1 MANLT
6 LCSDMPVL
14 RGRKIGIIASE
25 MKLPALQSKFR
36 ILNFKSALR
45 HYIIIIYVPALTAR
59 YEGLVR
65 ADRAGRLV
73 VRLMFSNKDLDDRQ
87 ADSLRCYLRV
97 SCFNWL
103 IVWINWSKRT
113 QRATINGS
121 HINTTAAYCCV
132 AQPAHAISVRLIEKT
147 KEGNCGSA
155 VSLSILLSV
164 MEYFGLFLHV
174 TCTSNDIIPHHCSA
188 GKATRACGHAPLD
201 RTSVYI

>member
-1 MANLT
+1 MAKSSSLS
-6 LCSDMPVL
+6 LFSDSRL
-14 RGRKIGIIASE
+14 GRPEKEGRRS
-25 MKLPALQSKFR
+25 R
-36 ILNFKSALR
+36 FKWR
-45 HYIIIIYVPALTAR
+45 
-59 YEGLVR
+59 
-65 ADRAGRLV
+65 
-73 VRLMFSNKDLDDRQ
+73 
-87 ADSLRCYLRV
+87 
-97 SCFNWL
+97 
-103 IVWINWSKRT
+103 INWSKRT

-188 GKATRACGHAPLD
+188 GKATRACGLAPLD

>member
-1 MANLT
+1 M
-6 LCSDMPVL
+6 L

-73 VRLMFSNKDLDDRQ
+73 VRLLFSNKDLDDRQ

-103 IVWINWSKRT
+103 IVFKK
-113 QRATINGS
+113 
-121 HINTTAAYCCV
+121 
-132 AQPAHAISVRLIEKT
+132 P
-147 KEGNCGSA
+147 
-155 VSLSILLSV
+155 
-164 MEYFGLFLHV
+164 
-174 TCTSNDIIPHHCSA
+174 TCTYVCS
-188 GKATRACGHAPLD
+188 TRARVHVLYVRVHTEMAVKTLY
-201 RTSVYI
+201 RTTRVIGRCL